1 MIYIIDDDIGVRS
14 AIVLSLKTLDLEFKD
29 FGSITEFNEYFR
41 NEEALATP
49 IYFDASVD
57 VLILDYALGEMSALA
72 LLEST
77 SHQYDMANSIKT
89 IIISGWSREQ
99 IENKTG
105 AQFEYQFLHKP
116 FGLADLE
123 SALNAL
129 GVKT

>member
-1 MIYIIDDDIGVRS
+1 MVYIIDDDIGVRN
-14 AIVLSLKTLDLEFKD
+14 AIALSLKTLNIECKY
-29 FGSITEFNEYFR
+29 FGSITEFNKYFR
-41 NEEALATP
+41 NGETLATP

-57 VLILDYALGEMSALA
+57 VLILDYELDDMRALE
-72 LLEST
+72 LLESI
-77 SHQYDMANSIKT
+77 SLHYDTAKPIKA

-105 AQFEYQFLHKP
+105 ARFEYQFLHKP

>member
-1 MIYIIDDDIGVRS
+1 MVYIIEDDTGVRN
-14 AIVLSLKTLDLEFKD
+14 AIALSLKTLGIACKD

-41 NEEALATP
+41 NGGTLATP

-57 VLILDYALGEMSALA
+57 VLILDYQLGEMLALE
-72 LLEST
+72 LLESI
-77 SHQYDMANSIKT
+77 SHQYDTAKPIKA
-89 IIISGWSREQ
+89 IIISGWSRAQ

-105 AQFEYQFLHKP
+105 VQFEYHFLYKP

-123 SALNAL
+123 STLNAL